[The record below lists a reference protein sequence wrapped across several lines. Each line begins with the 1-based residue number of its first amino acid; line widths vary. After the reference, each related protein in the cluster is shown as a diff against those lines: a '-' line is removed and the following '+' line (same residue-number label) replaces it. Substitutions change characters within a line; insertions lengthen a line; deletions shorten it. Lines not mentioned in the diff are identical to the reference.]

1 MQYIIDLITIAVL
14 TIAILMGKQRGFL
27 KSSYNIL
34 SFIVTA
40 VLILTL
46 QQPFCDYLS
55 NSALGENIRTKVY
68 ERVTG
73 DVEKEQAK
81 IDGTDDAE
89 TAIKVGEVMGLPSFM
104 MDFLDEKLKIQAEA
118 VETMKNDAL
127 STLSESV
134 TELIL
139 KIISILLLF
148 VMVRIG
154 VYLVLF
160 ILNAV
165 FKLPGLKSINQF
177 LGIIVGTVNGL
188 IVIYI
193 ICALITL
200 LIPTDSVG
208 GICYMIDQT
217 LITKYFYHN
226 NLLIELFI

>member
-1 MQYIIDLITIAVL
+1 MQYIIDLVTIGIL
-14 TIAILMGKQRGFL
+14 TTAIVMGKQRGFL

-34 SFIVTA
+34 SFVITA
-40 VLILTL
+40 ILILTL

-55 NSALGENIRTKVY
+55 GSTLGENIRIKVN
-68 ERVTG
+68 EQVLG
-73 DVEKEQAK
+73 SAEKDSAK
-81 IDGTDDAE
+81 IEGTDDAE

-104 MDFLDEKLKIQAEA
+104 MNFLDEKLQKQTEA

-127 STLSESV
+127 TTLSAAV

-148 VMVRIG
+148 VMVR
-154 VYLVLF
+154 VCVFLLLH
-160 ILNAV
+160 ILNII
-165 FKLPGLKSINQF
+165 FKMPILKSINSI
-177 LGIIVGTVNGL
+177 LGIAIGTVNGL

-193 ICALITL
+193 ICAVITL

-208 GICYMIDQT
+208 SIVNMIDST

-226 NLLIELFI
+226 NLLIEIFI